1 MRFLAPGLEREHPDF
16 FTAYVLNYTYGGGGF
31 GSRLM
36 ESLRV
41 QKGLTY
47 GVYTGLSYDE
57 KYQNWGGGGQT
68 RNESVGEF
76 VAALKE
82 ETALIAEQGVTA
94 EELADAKAYL
104 TGSYPLAFDSNA
116 KIAGQMMGV
125 RQDDLGVDYFDRRNA
140 LIEAVTLE
148 DVNRVA
154 AEYLQPDRLSFIV
167 VGQPEGLE

>member
-1 MRFLAPGLEREHPDF
+1 M
-16 FTAYVLNYTYGGGGF
+16 
-31 GSRLM
+31 
-36 ESLRV
+36 
-41 QKGLTY
+41 
-47 GVYTGLSYDE
+47 
-57 KYQNWGGGGQT
+57 
-68 RNESVGEF
+68 
-76 VAALKE
+76 
-82 ETALIAEQGVTA
+82 IAEQGVTA

-140 LIEAVTLE
+140 LIEAVALE